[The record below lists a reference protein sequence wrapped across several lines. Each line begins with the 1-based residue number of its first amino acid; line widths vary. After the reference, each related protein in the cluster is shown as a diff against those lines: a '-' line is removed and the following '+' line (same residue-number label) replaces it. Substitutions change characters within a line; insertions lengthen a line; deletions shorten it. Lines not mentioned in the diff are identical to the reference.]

1 MFKLFIQNW
10 IERWYNFLPNRRR
23 IQFLI
28 LAFFILFATFYLN
41 NKCSAYADK
50 VQGATLH
57 DLLLDHIIVRDVNF
71 IFFWI
76 ALCWCLCMFIYHI
89 IYPKQMANLVWT
101 YALFIAIRAIFIT
114 LTHMGPPSNLEQ
126 IPTALKFY
134 AFSADMFFSGHVG
147 GPFLLALLTTN
158 FRYRILALIYT
169 GIMIII
175 VLLGHMH
182 YSIDVFASL
191 FIAHSIAEISKKLKH
206 VLDPIIF
213 KTHV

>member
-1 MFKLFIQNW
+1 
-10 IERWYNFLPNRRR
+10 
-23 IQFLI
+23 
-28 LAFFILFATFYLN
+28 
-41 NKCSAYADK
+41 
-50 VQGATLH
+50 
-57 DLLLDHIIVRDVNF
+57 
-71 IFFWI
+71 
-76 ALCWCLCMFIYHI
+76 
-89 IYPKQMANLVWT
+89 
-101 YALFIAIRAIFIT
+101 
-114 LTHMGPPSNLEQ
+114 
-126 IPTALKFY
+126 
-134 AFSADMFFSGHVG
+134 MFFSGHVG